1 MSEEIS
7 VKPEELFADL
17 TKLVAKVEGLPDGAS
32 QCVAAPPYGD
42 SVAGFGEQYDWFLA
56 DLAKAVRATKQTIA
70 AAGAQIREAVV
81 MLAAQDEALKAE
93 ADAVVGMLD
102 AVLPPIPARAALG
115 PPIRRTRSLPVRLPP
130 TLRPRR
136 ALPRAPHGESE
147 SNRPSSDRCS
157 RARGSGFG
165 RRRAR
170 GRR

>member
-102 AVLPPIPARAALG
+102 AVLPPIPARAA
-115 PPIRRTRSLPVRLPP
+115 PRTADQTYPQPSG
-130 TLRPRR
+130 
-136 ALPRAPHGESE
+136 AASAHAPASTGASE
-147 SNRPSSDRCS
+147 ST
-157 RARGSGFG
+157 AW
-165 RRRAR
+165 
-170 GRR
+170 